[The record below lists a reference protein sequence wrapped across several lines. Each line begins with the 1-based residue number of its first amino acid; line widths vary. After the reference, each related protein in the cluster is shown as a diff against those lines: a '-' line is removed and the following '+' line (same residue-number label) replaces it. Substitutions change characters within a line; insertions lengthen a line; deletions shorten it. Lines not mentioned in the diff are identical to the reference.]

1 MAKGV
6 AGVVPV
12 TDRERVELDSA
23 THLPPLH
30 AITHDVHVLLETLG
44 YLGIVLIDLEPFGSV
59 EMEFGRSAYNELLGK
74 VAREAGAL
82 RSEVLG
88 SGDLLCTVMPYG
100 EQIAFFLEG
109 PRRGGD
115 FSHRELEQVAAR
127 IHVAFMA
134 RLAAVLSPF
143 GITAA
148 PRVGFALV
156 LSNAMVQPERLV
168 YRGLDEA
175 RRIAASQELHVA
187 ARARER
193 LRDILINEQLRMFF
207 QPVIDLHDGG
217 VHGYEALV
225 RGPTDAGFEM
235 PAALFHLAST
245 AKLSGEMLRAC
256 FRCAME
262 SATDLPAG
270 ADLFLNVTPGLVN
283 DPRFR
288 EALLESE
295 EGAIPPSRIV
305 IELSESVA
313 VRNYELLE
321 RGLSDLRNAGA
332 RLAIDDVGAGYAN
345 LTHVVRLQ
353 PDYLKLDM
361 SLVRDV
367 HIERAKRA
375 LVRSLLVASEDIG
388 AKVVAEGI
396 EKDEERAT
404 VVELGVRLAQGFLW
418 GRPGPGFAVP
428 RLSP

>member
-1 MAKGV
+1 MGKSAS
-6 AGVVPV
+6 GVVPV

-23 THLPPLH
+23 TQLPPLH
-30 AITHDVHVLLETLG
+30 AITHDIHVLLESLG

-59 EMEFGRSAYNELLGK
+59 EMEFGQEAYNTLLGE

-82 RSEVLG
+82 RSQVLG
-88 SGDLLCTVMPYG
+88 GGDLLCTVMPYG

-109 PRRGGD
+109 PRRGAD
-115 FSHRELEQVAAR
+115 FTHRELEQVAAK
-127 IHVAFMA
+127 IHVAFMG
-134 RLAAVLSPF
+134 RLVKVLAPF
-143 GITAA
+143 GINAA
-148 PRVGFALV
+148 PRVGYSLV
-156 LSNAMVQPERLV
+156 LANAMVQPERLV

-175 RRIAASQELHVA
+175 RRIAASQELHLA

-193 LRDILINEQLRMFF
+193 LRDILINDQLRMVF
-207 QPVIDLHDGG
+207 QPVVDLRAGD

-225 RGPTDAGFEM
+225 RGPVDAGFEM

-256 FRCAME
+256 FRCAMD
-262 SATDLPAG
+262 SATELPAG
-270 ADLFLNVTPGLVN
+270 ADLFLNVSPGLVN

-288 EALLESE
+288 EVLLDAK
-295 EGAIPPSRIV
+295 EGAVPPSRIV

-321 RGLSDLRNAGA
+321 RGLADLRAAGA

-345 LTHVVRLQ
+345 LAHVVRLK

-388 AKVVAEGI
+388 AQVVAEGI

-418 GRPGPGFAVP
+418 GHPGPGFAVP
-428 RLSP
+428 RVTS